1 MTFFAADFAVAFGLA
16 AGFPTAGFS
25 GVGAVFTR
33 FVGRGCFSGI
43 PSHTGG
49 CPSVYATGCCA
60 ACGCSGPATTCSFLI
75 MERPRLFFGSMPRTA
90 FSITHSGLL
99 ARSVSYRVPLMP
111 PGYPEWRYEIFLASL
126 PPVISI
132 CDALM
137 TMTLSP
143 TSMCGAKIGLCLP
156 RRMAATSEARRPRTW
171 PLASITY
178 QRRTMCSGFGE

>member
-1 MTFFAADFAVAFGLA
+1 MYG
-16 AGFPTAGFS
+16 
-25 GVGAVFTR
+25 
-33 FVGRGCFSGI
+33 
-43 PSHTGG
+43 
-49 CPSVYATGCCA
+49 TGCWA
-60 ACGCSGPATTCSFLI
+60 WCGCSAPATTCSFLI

-90 FSITHSGLL
+90 FSITQSGLV
-99 ARSVSYRVPLMP
+99 ARSVSYRVPVIP

-132 CDALM
+132 CAALM

-156 RRMAATSEARRPRTW
+156 RRIAATSEARRPRTR